1 LLEGKSAKELQRSVD
16 EDKNYHDKELVDHLK
31 RMENAGNMEELDT
44 INGKVP
50 RYGIGDDSHSI
61 WEDLWETIAETHY
74 NLNSRRLSK
83 MRGAQNSP

>member
-50 RYGIGDDSHSI
+50 RYGIGDDSI
-61 WEDLWETIAETHY
+61 VFGKIFGRLLPKPTIT
-74 NLNSRRLSK
+74 
-83 MRGAQNSP
+83 